1 MSQSGSLNFGVIGNG
16 RVAALLDER
25 GRIVWWCFPRFDAD
39 PVFCSLLAKGEE
51 KGFCDVLLIDD
62 VTKSEARYVRN
73 TPIIETII
81 SNSRGNSVRVTDFV
95 PRFTRFERVFHP
107 PQIIRRIE
115 PVSGLP
121 RVKI

>member
-81 SNSRGNSVRVTDFV
+81 SDSAGQFSPRHGFRPPFHAVRACLPPAPDHTAHRARSRLAAG
-95 PRFTRFERVFHP
+95 
-107 PQIIRRIE
+107 
-115 PVSGLP
+115 
-121 RVKI
+121 